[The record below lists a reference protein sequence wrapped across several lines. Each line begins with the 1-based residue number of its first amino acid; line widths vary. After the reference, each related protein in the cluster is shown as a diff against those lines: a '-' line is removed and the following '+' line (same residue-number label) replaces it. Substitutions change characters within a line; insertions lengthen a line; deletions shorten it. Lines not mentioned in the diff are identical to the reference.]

1 MRTEMGEN
9 VQEVVSRW
17 LFEEEDVHTQTSQD
31 LFCAS
36 SGSLGLWNHDEARV
50 YVVEQKNW
58 LDKRFTTRCSVPS
71 ALRMFARVTKLWQA
85 TYKKWMAKERERVT
99 ESFWESAVSAGLGL
113 CRRTA
118 YEQYPPSSTGL
129 GHRLVFEGDRAS
141 PSRDKGTTQLY
152 YILRP
157 VVSVVFVRHG
167 IGKQHPLA
175 VQVTKGHNA
184 TVP

>member
-9 VQEVVSRW
+9 VQEVVPRW
-17 LFEEEDVHTQTSQD
+17 LFEEEHVHTQTSQD
-31 LFCAS
+31 LFCVS
-36 SGSLGLWNHDEARV
+36 IGSLGLWNHDEARV

-85 TYKKWMAKERERVT
+85 AYKKWMAKERERVT
-99 ESFWESAVSAGLGL
+99 ESFWESAVSASLGL